1 MEERI
6 KNVFNDVF
14 KGTIDFSSELSRET
28 ESRWD
33 SMKHIEF
40 LVALEREFDLRFDGS
55 DATEMD
61 SIKKIIFIIENRSWK
76 TP

>member
-1 MEERI
+1 MEERL

-14 KGTIDFSSELSRET
+14 KGTIDFSSGLNRST
-28 ESRWD
+28 ENKWD

-55 DATEMD
+55 DATEMN
-61 SIKKIIFIIENRSWK
+61 SIERIISIIGQRI
-76 TP
+76 